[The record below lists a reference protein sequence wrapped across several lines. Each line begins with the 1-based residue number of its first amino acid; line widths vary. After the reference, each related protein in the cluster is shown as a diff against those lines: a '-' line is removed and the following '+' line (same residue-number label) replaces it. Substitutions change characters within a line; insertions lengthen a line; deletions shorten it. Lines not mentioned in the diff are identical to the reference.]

1 VKALQVARFLGT
13 MAGATKCAITPLTK
27 SAWQRHVMK
36 SHYRTAKTEQLQH
49 KEKKMGVLDRMRLN
63 GRVALVTG
71 GTKGLGKSMAEGLA
85 EAGASV
91 AIVSRHADQAAE
103 VAQCIATASGQ
114 ACQGYGCDVTVPEQ
128 VETLVAKVLAD
139 FGQVDILVNN
149 AGINTRGAIDEL
161 TLEQF
166 LEVQSINVTGPW
178 LLCRALAGHLKERRY
193 GRIINIGSTLSVIAL
208 ANRTPYATS
217 KGAIL
222 QMTRALAL
230 EWAPYDITVNCVMP
244 GPFGTEMNTPIKND
258 PVAYPQFIAK
268 IPLGR
273 WGELEEIQGLVVFL
287 ASDASSFMTGAAIT
301 IDGGWTVH

>member
-1 VKALQVARFLGT
+1 M
-13 MAGATKCAITPLTK
+13 MA
-27 SAWQRHVMK
+27 
-36 SHYRTAKTEQLQH
+36 
-49 KEKKMGVLDRMRLN
+49 VLDRMKLD

-71 GTKGLGKSMAEGLA
+71 GTKGLGKAMAEGLA

-91 AIVSRHADQAAE
+91 AIISRHAEQAAE
-103 VAQCIATASGQ
+103 VALGITAATGQ
-114 ACQGYGCDVTVPEQ
+114 KAKGYGCDVTKPAQ
-128 VETLVAKVLAD
+128 VEVLVAEVLAD
-139 FGQVDILVNN
+139 FGQVDILINN
-149 AGINTRGAIDEL
+149 AGINTRGPIDEL

-166 LEVQSINVTGPW
+166 LEVQHINVTGPW
-178 LLCRALAGHLKERRY
+178 LLCKALAGHFKERRS
-193 GRIINIGSTLSVIAL
+193 GRVINIGSTLSIIAI

-230 EWAPYDITVNCVMP
+230 EWAPYNITVNCVMP

-258 PVAYPQFIAK
+258 PALYESFIAK

-273 WGELEEIQGLVVFL
+273 WGELEEIQGIAVFL
-287 ASDASSFMTGAAIT
+287 ASDASSFMTGSAIT

>member
-1 VKALQVARFLGT
+1 
-13 MAGATKCAITPLTK
+13 
-27 SAWQRHVMK
+27 
-36 SHYRTAKTEQLQH
+36 
-49 KEKKMGVLDRMRLN
+49 MGVLDRLQLN

-71 GTKGLGKSMAEGLA
+71 GTKGLGLAMAEGLA

-91 AIVSRHADQAAE
+91 AVISRHADQAAE
-103 VAQCIATASGQ
+103 VALGITAASGQ
-114 ACQGYGCDVTVPEQ
+114 KAMGYGCDVTVPAQ
-128 VETLVAKVLAD
+128 VEALIAKVMAD
-139 FGQVDILVNN
+139 FGQVDILINN

-166 LEVQSINVTGPW
+166 LEVQQINVTGPW
-178 LLCRALAGHLKERRY
+178 LLCRALAGHFKERRY
-193 GRIINIGSTLSVIAL
+193 GRVINIGSTLSIIAI

-230 EWAPYDITVNCVMP
+230 EWAPYGITVNCVMP

-258 PVAYPQFIAK
+258 PALYEAFIAE

-273 WGELEEIQGLVVFL
+273 WGELEEIQGLAVFL
-287 ASDASSFMTGAAIT
+287 ASDAASFMTGSAIT